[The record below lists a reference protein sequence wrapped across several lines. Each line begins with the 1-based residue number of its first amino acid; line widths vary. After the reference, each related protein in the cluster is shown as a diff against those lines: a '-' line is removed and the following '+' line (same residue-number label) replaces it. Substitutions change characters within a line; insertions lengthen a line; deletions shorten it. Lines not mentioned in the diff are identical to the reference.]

1 MTVRGRQAGSARR
14 SAFVRKFFS
23 GLFRGLDGLRKVL
36 HLLLLLVIF
45 GFIFG
50 AMGASGPKAPSDAA
64 LVLRPEGEIV
74 EQLSGDPLELA
85 IAEARGLG
93 RDETRLRDLTDAM
106 RAAKDDARIK
116 ALVID
121 FDRMG
126 GAGQPTLDEFARAIT
141 DFRKSG
147 KKVIAQA
154 NAYGR
159 DTYYVAAHADEVYLD
174 PMGLVVIE
182 GYERYRN
189 YYKQALDKLGVDVN
203 VFRVGT
209 YKSAVEPWL
218 RSDMSPE
225 DREASQAF
233 VNSLWETYVA
243 AVSKARG
250 LAPEA
255 VLSYVN
261 TLSPAVQAAK
271 GDGAKVALQ
280 AKLVTAL
287 KTPREV
293 EQRVMQLAAK
303 DDDKDTYRGVSVNE
317 YLKVARAED
326 RLGKPAEQ
334 RVAVLVGSGEIVD
347 GGGMGGVISG
357 DKMSDLVR
365 KARLDK
371 AVKALVLRVDSPGGS
386 VLASEQIY
394 REVQAFK
401 ATGRPVVVSMGDLAA
416 SGGYYISAPADEIW
430 ASPATITGS
439 IGIFGLFPTAPRTF
453 DKLGIATDGVG
464 TTPLSGELRLDRP
477 VGPAAATLLQATI
490 EHGYEEFLGRV
501 SKGRNKTRDQVDA
514 IAQGRV
520 WAGRDAKRLGLVDG
534 LGSLD
539 DAVNAAAKRAKL
551 KDGEWSRDY
560 LEPDKSFAQQLL
572 SSVQVWGAR
581 TLLKGVS
588 LGDGGVDLQAL
599 AALRAA
605 RSEFTPVEREV
616 LRMRAGAVPGRLYA
630 HCFCTPY

>member
-1 MTVRGRQAGSARR
+1 M
-14 SAFVRKFFS
+14 RKFFG

-50 AMGASGPKAPSDAA
+50 AMGASGGGMKAPSDAA

-74 EQLSGDPLELA
+74 EQVSGDPIELA

-93 RDETRLRDLTDAM
+93 RNETLLRDLTDAV

-126 GAGQPTLDEFARAIT
+126 GAGQPTLDEFARAVT
-141 DFRKSG
+141 DFRRSG
-147 KKVIAQA
+147 KKVIARA
-154 NAYGR
+154 NAYSR
-159 DTYYVAAHADEVYLD
+159 DTYYVAAHADEIYLD
-174 PMGLVVIE
+174 PMGLLILE

-189 YYKQALDKLGVDVN
+189 YYKEALDKVGVDVN

-225 DREASQAF
+225 DREASQVF
-233 VNSLWETYVA
+233 VNALWETYVA
-243 AVSKARG
+243 AVAKARG
-250 LAPEA
+250 LTPEA
-255 VLSYVN
+255 VSSYVM
-261 TLSPAVQAAK
+261 TLSPTVQAAK
-271 GDGAKVALQ
+271 GDTAKVALQ
-280 AKLVTAL
+280 AKLVTGL

-293 EQRVMQLAAK
+293 EQRVMELAAK
-303 DDDKDTYRGVSVNE
+303 DEDEDSYRRVTLNE
-317 YLKVARAED
+317 YLKVARAEN
-326 RLGKPAEQ
+326 RLGKSADQ
-334 RVAVLVGSGEIVD
+334 RIAVLVGSGEIVD

-357 DKMSDLVR
+357 DKMSGLVR

-371 AVKALVLRVDSPGGS
+371 DVKALVLRVDSPGGS

-416 SGGYYISAPADEIW
+416 SGGYYIAAPADEIW

-453 DKLGIATDGVG
+453 DNLGVGTDGVG

-490 EHGYEEFLGRV
+490 ERGYEDFLSRV
-501 SKGRNKTRDQVDA
+501 SKGRNKTRDEVDA

-520 WAGRDAKRLGLVDG
+520 WSGRDAKRLGLVDN

-539 DAVNAAAKRAKL
+539 DAVNAAAKRAQL

-560 LEPDKSFAQQLL
+560 LEPEKTFAQQLL
-572 SSVQVWGAR
+572 SSVQVWAAR

-588 LGDGGVDLQAL
+588 LGDSGVDIEKL
-599 AALRAA
+599 AALRAV
-605 RSEFTPVEREV
+605 RSEFSPLEREA
-616 LRMRAGAVPGRLYA
+616 LRMRAGAIPGRLYA

>member
-1 MTVRGRQAGSARR
+1 MKKVFGL
-14 SAFVRKFFS
+14 
-23 GLFRGLDGLRKVL
+23 LFRGLDGLRKIL

-50 AMGASGPKAPSDAA
+50 ALQGSVPKIPSDAA

-74 EQLSGDPLELA
+74 EQLSGDPLQLA

-93 RDETRLRDLTDAM
+93 RDETLLRDLVDALH
-106 RAAKDDARIK
+106 AAKGDPRIK
-116 ALVID
+116 TVVLE
-121 FDRMG
+121 FDSMA
-126 GAGQPTLDEFARAIT
+126 GAGQPTLDEFARAVA

-147 KKVIAQA
+147 KKVIASGSGFA
-154 NAYGR
+154 R

-174 PMGLVVIE
+174 PMGLVVLE

-189 YYKQALDKLGVDVN
+189 YYKDALDKLGVDIN

-209 YKSAVEPWL
+209 YKSAVEPYL

-233 VNSLWETYVA
+233 VNSLWETYLA
-243 AVSKARG
+243 AVAKARG
-250 LAPEA
+250 LTPEA
-255 VLSYVN
+255 LSAYVN
-261 TLSPAVQAAK
+261 TFTPQVQAAK
-271 GDGAKVALQ
+271 GDTAKVALQ

-287 KTPREV
+287 KTPNEV
-293 EQRVMQLAAK
+293 ERRVMELAGK
-303 DDDKDTYRGVSVNE
+303 DEDKDSYRGISFRE
-317 YLKVARAED
+317 YLRVARAEN
-326 RLGKPAEQ
+326 RVGKSADE
-334 RVAVLVGSGEIVD
+334 RIAVLVGSGEIVD
-347 GGGMGGVISG
+347 ADGAGVISG
-357 DKMSDLVR
+357 DKMSSLIR

-371 AVKALVLRVDSPGGS
+371 DIKALVLRVDSPGGS
-386 VLASEQIY
+386 VAASEQIY
-394 REVQAFK
+394 REINAFK

-416 SGGYYISAPADEIW
+416 SGGYYIAAPADEIW

-439 IGIFGLFPTAPRTF
+439 IGIFGLFPTAPRAV
-453 DKLGIATDGVG
+453 KNLGIGTDGVG
-464 TTPLSGELRLDRP
+464 TTPLSGELRIDRP
-477 VGPAAATLLQATI
+477 IGPAASQLLQSVI
-490 EHGYEEFLGRV
+490 EHGYEDFLARV
-501 SKGRNKTRDQVDA
+501 SGGRKMTRDQVDA

-520 WAGRDAKRLGLVDG
+520 WSGRDAKRLGLVDN

-560 LEPDKSFAQQLL
+560 LEPEKSFAQQLL
-572 SSVQVWGAR
+572 SSVQVWAAR

-588 LGDGGVDLQAL
+588 LDDGGLDIEKL
-599 AALRAA
+599 AALRAV
-605 RSEFTPVEREV
+605 RSEFSPLEREA
-616 LRMRAGAVPGRLYA
+616 LRMRAGAIPGRLYA

>member
-1 MTVRGRQAGSARR
+1 M
-14 SAFVRKFFS
+14 RKFFG

-50 AMGASGPKAPSDAA
+50 AMGASGGGMKAPSDAA

-74 EQLSGDPLELA
+74 EQVAGDPIELA

-93 RDETRLRDLTDAM
+93 RNETLLRDLTDAI
-106 RAAKDDARIK
+106 RAAKDDPRIK
-116 ALVID
+116 TLVID

-126 GAGQPTLDEFARAIT
+126 GAGQPTLDEFARAVT

-154 NAYGR
+154 NSYMR
-159 DTYYVAAHADEVYLD
+159 DTYYVAAHADEIYLD
-174 PMGLVVIE
+174 PMGLLVLE

-189 YYKQALDKLGVDVN
+189 YYKEALDKVGVDVN

-209 YKSAVEPWL
+209 YKSAVEPYL

-233 VNSLWETYVA
+233 VNALWETYVA
-243 AVSKARG
+243 AVAKARG
-250 LAPEA
+250 LTPEA
-255 VLSYVN
+255 VSSFVA
-261 TLSPAVQAAK
+261 TLSPTVQAAK
-271 GDGAKVALQ
+271 GDTAKVALQ

-293 EQRVMQLAAK
+293 EQRVMELAAK
-303 DDDKDTYRGVSVNE
+303 DEDEDSYRRVSLNE
-317 YLKVARAED
+317 YLKVARAEN
-326 RLGKPAEQ
+326 RLGKPADQ
-334 RVAVLVGSGEIVD
+334 RIAVLVGSGEIVD
-347 GGGMGGVISG
+347 GGGTGGVISG
-357 DKMSDLVR
+357 DKMSGLVR

-371 AVKALVLRVDSPGGS
+371 DVKALVLRVDSPGGS

-416 SGGYYISAPADEIW
+416 SGGYYIAAPADEIW

-453 DKLGIATDGVG
+453 DNLGVGTDGVG

-490 EHGYEEFLGRV
+490 ERGYEDFLARV
-501 SKGRNKTRDQVDA
+501 SKGRNKTRDEVDA

-520 WAGRDAKRLGLVDG
+520 WSGRDAKRLGLVDN

-560 LEPDKSFAQQLL
+560 LEPEKSFAQQLL
-572 SSVQVWGAR
+572 SSVQVWAAR

-588 LGDGGVDLQAL
+588 LDDGGLDIEKL
-599 AALRAA
+599 AALRAV
-605 RSEFTPVEREV
+605 RSEFSPLEREA
-616 LRMRAGAVPGRLYA
+616 LRMRAGAIPGRLYA